1 MFGVKTVHLFLSLV
15 FYSSVTVFGQWS
27 AATSGTTNNLNGGY
41 LLDSG
46 VGFVV
51 GDAGTILKTTDAGMT
66 WSPLTSGTTNALY
79 DVYFF
84 DAAQGVVVGEQ
95 GLILRT
101 TDGGAGWQGV
111 TSGVKDTLRSVSF
124 SGVNG
129 ISGGDSQDIVY
140 STDAGAS
147 WQISQSGFFGGGF
160 SGAQILSL
168 TVGFRAWQRSIL
180 QSLLCANTDGG
191 DPSSFQT

>member
-66 WSPLTSGTTNALY
+66 WSPLTTGTTNALY

-84 DAAQGVVVGEQ
+84 HATQGRVAGEP
-95 GLILRT
+95 GLILTT
-101 TDGGAGWQGV
+101 TDVGAGC
-111 TSGVKDTLRSVSF
+111 
-124 SGVNG
+124 
-129 ISGGDSQDIVY
+129 DS
-140 STDAGAS
+140 A
-147 WQISQSGFFGGGF
+147 
-160 SGAQILSL
+160 
-168 TVGFRAWQRSIL
+168 
-180 QSLLCANTDGG
+180 
-191 DPSSFQT
+191 

>member
-1 MFGVKTVHLFLSLV
+1 MFSGKALHLALSLV
-15 FYSSVTVFGQWS
+15 FYSSLTVFGQWS
-27 AATSGTTNNLNGGY
+27 TANSGTTNNLNGGF

-66 WSPLTSGTTNALY
+66 WALLVSGTPNALY

-84 DAAQGVVVGEQ
+84 DATQGVAVGEQ

-111 TSGVKDTLRSVSF
+111 TSGVTDSLRSVSF
-124 SGVNG
+124 SSVNG
-129 ISGGDSQDIVY
+129 IS
-140 STDAGAS
+140 A
-147 WQISQSGFFGGGF
+147 
-160 SGAQILSL
+160 
-168 TVGFRAWQRSIL
+168 
-180 QSLLCANTDGG
+180 
-191 DPSSFQT
+191 

>member
-1 MFGVKTVHLFLSLV
+1 MFRGKTIHLALALI
-15 FYSSVTVFGQWS
+15 FYSSLNAFGQWS
-27 AATSGTTNNLNGGY
+27 AAISGTTNNLNGAH

-66 WSPLTSGTTNALY
+66 WSPVTSGTTNALH

-84 DAAQGVVVGEQ
+84 DATQGVVVGDQ

-101 TDGGAGWQGV
+101 TDGGTGWQGV
-111 TSGVKDTLRSVSF
+111 ASGVMDGLRAVSF

-129 ISGGDSQDIVY
+129 ISAGDSQTFSIQPIQDLRGRSVKADFSDPRCSDPETSSNSSSATY
-140 STDAGAS
+140 SALKD
-147 WQISQSGFFGGGF
+147 
-160 SGAQILSL
+160 
-168 TVGFRAWQRSIL
+168 RS
-180 QSLLCANTDGG
+180 
-191 DPSSFQT
+191 